1 MIKELKN
8 PITDNYKN
16 LKKEIFS
23 EDMPWYYY
31 EKTVSEL
38 ETQDIPFF
46 SHMLLRRPL
55 EEMDGMP
62 APLISIPTSKYFEK
76 CYHVLKEIL
85 DYNEVYFDVV
95 YRMNLNLTL
104 NNSIK
109 ESIPHTDFC
118 LPHKV
123 VIIYLSEFSDGRTV
137 VLDEKNKK
145 YYSNPS
151 LDQGIIFDGKYKH
164 FHECPLI
171 NEKRVVLVA
180 NIE

>member
-8 PITDNYKN
+8 PITDNYKD

-95 YRMNLNLTL
+95 YRMNLNLT
-104 NNSIK
+104 
-109 ESIPHTDFC
+109 
-118 LPHKV
+118 
-123 VIIYLSEFSDGRTV
+123 
-137 VLDEKNKK
+137 
-145 YYSNPS
+145 
-151 LDQGIIFDGKYKH
+151 
-164 FHECPLI
+164 
-171 NEKRVVLVA
+171 
-180 NIE
+180 

>member
-8 PITDNYKN
+8 PLTDNYKN

-23 EDMPWYYY
+23 EGIPWYYY
-31 EKTVSEL
+31 EKTVSEF
-38 ETQDIPFF
+38 EAQDIPFF

-55 EEMDGMP
+55 EEIDGMP

-76 CYHVLKEIL
+76 CYFILKEIL
-85 DYNEVYFDVV
+85 DFNNINFNVV

-109 ESIPHTDFC
+109 ESMPHTDLN

-123 VIIYLSEFSDGRTV
+123 LIIYL
-137 VLDEKNKK
+137 NK
-145 YYSNPS
+145 
-151 LDQGIIFDGKYKH
+151 F
-164 FHECPLI
+164 
-171 NEKRVVLVA
+171 
-180 NIE
+180 